1 MKTSVSARKYHAC
14 AHLHQ
19 IQAKKSSVSARAHGD
34 CAQIRWIFATVS
46 VLLVRLYGWEPSDRS
61 LAHYFMYWSYHFCQI
76 STFWSMLYDLRFF
89 TYASQ
94 SPSDTGL
101 PLVIHL
107 AITGT
112 A

>member
-1 MKTSVSARKYHAC
+1 MPARTYIRYKPKNPAY
-14 AHLHQ
+14 L
-19 IQAKKSSVSARAHGD
+19 RAHMVIARRYAG
-34 CAQIRWIFATVS
+34 FSLLS
-46 VLLVRLYGWEPSDRS
+46 VCYSYGLYGWEPSDRS